1 MEGILLVVLAQEG
14 GKALYNLR
22 LLPTARLQ
30 FPAVQMTQQ
39 VT

>member
-1 MEGILLVVLAQEG
+1 MESILLVVVAQEG
-14 GKALYNLR
+14 GKTLCNLR

-39 VT
+39 VP